1 MLSTLIA
8 AVPRGIDSY
17 DDPAIGHLIGSNLSL
32 QACQKFRKDML
43 HLLLSEITT
52 RVRRVMMPDYGR
64 LRDQARACRRE
75 SA

>member
-43 HLLLSEITT
+43 HLLLSEITHECD
-52 RVRRVMMPDYGR
+52 V
-64 LRDQARACRRE
+64 
-75 SA
+75 